1 MTWRASLAA
10 IWLSL
15 PVATTSPVVAQA
27 ADNTAKSRL
36 QPAEVVEIFDATC
49 ASGRITA
56 LSLKEGFVAHGFTS
70 DWQDE
75 SYGYFSRASLTANYH
90 IYPGSWNCFVS
101 GESLEVSDL
110 CAILPADGAEIS
122 ARLPDGT
129 CVATLP
135 ERGFTVLVRDICPD
149 SSQGA
154 CLWMQATRTLD
165 RACHA
170 DDVSAVVALV
180 QTLDPMDSIDLIGQ

>member
-1 MTWRASLAA
+1 MTWQAALAA
-10 IWLSL
+10 FCLSL
-15 PVATTSPVVAQA
+15 PIATTSPVVAPA
-27 ADNTAKSRL
+27 ADNTTMSRP

-56 LSLKEGFVAHGFTS
+56 SSLKEGFLAHGFTS

-110 CAILPADGAEIS
+110 CAILPADGAEMRT
-122 ARLPDGT
+122 RLPDGT
-129 CVATLP
+129 CFATLP

-149 SSQGA
+149 SSRGA
-154 CLWMQATRTLD
+154 CLWMQATLTLD
-165 RACHA
+165 RACDA
-170 DDVSAVVALV
+170 EDVGLVAALV
-180 QTLDPMDSIDLIGQ
+180 QTLDPMD